1 MRTMERIRTQG
12 KWYLLSFAII
22 FVVSVFAGL
31 GIGGSFSGRQASVN
45 PRQAASTYRSLVP
58 GVDAVAKV
66 NGHEID
72 FTTYSARLQ
81 SAVNNMRSGQ
91 GEMPEDPFEQVGVN
105 SQVLDYLIR
114 EAVLTRYAQDNGL
127 GVGDSEVNAKF
138 QEMIQQSGLLPG
150 SGEKSKSLVSELGR
164 KFQQSREYEKAEKEF
179 LDRQGMTKTR
189 LKQELRRDLV
199 VLKASDH
206 IKAEEEAKAEAAAQ
220 GKLEKIKAALDGG
233 EDFGAVAKEFSDDKG
248 TRDKGGVFDQM
259 VPRGFFDEAFDSV
272 VFDMKVGTVSEPI
285 KTEFGYQ
292 IVKLLE
298 KKAAEG
304 AAWDKWKRETIA
316 TKKQENPDYTP
327 DDEALKKEYEQV
339 RVQHITL
346 RTLADRETEG
356 RINWMIF
363 SSDIEV
369 YDPQILAWRAA
380 STEPLYFPQ
389 VADTTME
396 QIARSSLLAEGTDL
410 SNMEEIARE
419 YFRVKLM
426 RYQRAYGDPPE
437 ELRPQFEQYN
447 LEYGVEWDPATAP
460 DYPKLQPLYP
470 LAAGLAMEAV
480 NKESDWANNHYI
492 LAAIYDK
499 WLDDDDSLALFPLDL
514 DTTRELIEQELNTA
528 IDLNEYEAY
537 YYALAGKN
545 YAWWVKPDKAREML
559 AKAEEFASVDDMGIY
574 RILTKAYG
582 KNGDT
587 EKNQEMQ
594 QKVFDLQRA
603 QWEAQQGQGGW
614 TKVNN

>member
-31 GIGGSFSGRQASVN
+31 GIGGSFSGR
-45 PRQAASTYRSLVP
+45 RMSTSQQQGATQYRSLVP

-72 FTTYSARLQ
+72 YTTYAARLQ
-81 SAVNNMRSGQ
+81 SVVNNMRSGQ
-91 GEMPEDPFEQVGVN
+91 NEMPQDPLGQVGVN
-105 SQVLDYLIR
+105 SQVLDYLVR
-114 EAVLTRYAQDNGL
+114 EAVLTQYAQDHGL
-127 GVGDSEVNAKF
+127 GVGDSEVGARY
-138 QEMIQQSGLLPG
+138 QEMIQQSGLLPEA
-150 SGEKSKSLVSELGR
+150 GEKSKSLATELGR
-164 KFQQSREYEKAEKEF
+164 KFQQSRQYEQAEKEF
-179 LDRQGMTKTR
+179 LERQGMTKTR

-199 VLKASDH
+199 VQKASDH
-206 IKAEEEAKAEAAAQ
+206 IQAEAEAKAEAAAQ
-220 GKLEKIKAALDGG
+220 DKLEKIKAALGGG
-233 EDFGAVAKEFSDDKG
+233 EDFGAVAKQYSDDKG

-259 VPRGFFDEAFDSV
+259 VPRGFFDQAFDDV
-272 VFDMKVGTVSEPI
+272 VFDMKVGAVSEPI

-298 KKAAEG
+298 KKVAEG
-304 AAWDKWKRETIA
+304 AAWEKWKQNTIA
-316 TKKQENPDYTP
+316 TKKQANPEYTP

-356 RINWMIF
+356 QINWMIF
-363 SSDIEV
+363 VSDIEV

-380 STEPLYFPQ
+380 NTEPLYFPQ
-389 VADTTME
+389 VAETTME
-396 QIARSSLLAEGTDL
+396 QLARSSLLAEGTDL
-410 SNMEEIARE
+410 SKMEEIARE

-437 ELRPQFEQYN
+437 ELRPQFAQYN

-480 NKESDWANNHYI
+480 NKDPDWANNHYI
-492 LAAIYDK
+492 LAAIYDQ
-499 WLDDDDSLALFPLDL
+499 WLEDDDSVALFPLEME
-514 DTTRELIEQELNTA
+514 TTRALMEKELNTA
-528 IDLNEYEAY
+528 IENNEYEAY

-559 AKAEEFASVDDMGIY
+559 AKAEEFSSAEDMELY

-582 KNGDT
+582 KNGDA

-603 QWEAQQGQGGW
+603 QWENQQGGW